1 MYASFKMVST
11 SFGKSNLSQ
20 QTITIFI
27 HTIEGM
33 PTIKYCTDLL
43 LIIVYNVN
51 DKCKKHVDL

>member
-1 MYASFKMVST
+1 MVST
-11 SFGKSNLSQ
+11 PLGKSNLSQ

-33 PTIKYCTDLL
+33 LTIKYCTNLL